1 MVIRRLKIKNFGKI
15 RNRDMELIPGI
26 NVLYG
31 ENESGKTTTHTFIRS
46 ADSVAKLHR
55 MILIRNMNP
64 GKILP
69 NMVGSCGLQVKE
81 RIIALQEIFIKKRKW
96 ENFSVKMTEALWM
109 RNRELLSLFSEM

>member
-26 NVLYG
+26 NV
-31 ENESGKTTTHTFIRS
+31 
-46 ADSVAKLHR
+46 
-55 MILIRNMNP
+55 NP